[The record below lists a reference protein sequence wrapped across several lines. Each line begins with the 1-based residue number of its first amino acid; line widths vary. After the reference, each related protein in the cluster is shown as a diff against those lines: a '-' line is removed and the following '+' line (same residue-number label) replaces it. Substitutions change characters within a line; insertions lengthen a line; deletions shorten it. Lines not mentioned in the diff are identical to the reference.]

1 MVKINKKLILFNIYD
16 NINLL
21 KGRDIMNR
29 YIEAPI
35 FGILPLELI
44 INEDTKLEI
53 FSKRTSSANM
63 TDFALAMCENTNKN
77 TYWTKNNDQEVRAY
91 IINEF
96 GKASR
101 ANTKSKN
108 IGIRPV
114 VKWSQIKPYCKN
126 IELND
131 DGVLEAEYG
140 LFPNNFVT
148 PSLQNKLDILFKT
161 NNLMLNSNV
170 YKTGTFNENYQLEE
184 NIYEIYEHNNKK
196 YINIEIKN
204 NISQKYSNNIQYEK
218 GAKVWVELKPLK
230 LWIDEKSDIAIHEDI
245 IIGGIK
251 YNTYHLGLTY
261 FEMTDIFH
269 YLQYFFK
276 NNTIKKIKDK
286 KNNHFKKILYKK

>member
-184 NIYEIYEHNNKK
+184 NIYEI
-196 YINIEIKN
+196 
-204 NISQKYSNNIQYEK
+204 
-218 GAKVWVELKPLK
+218 
-230 LWIDEKSDIAIHEDI
+230 
-245 IIGGIK
+245 
-251 YNTYHLGLTY
+251 
-261 FEMTDIFH
+261 F
-269 YLQYFFK
+269 
-276 NNTIKKIKDK
+276 
-286 KNNHFKKILYKK
+286 